1 MGWCRTLNVFLG
13 ASIATDLSDEPIAWA
28 FAFGVG
34 AYTVALTYVARSEM
48 VGNLARSL
56 HIRNVVTRM
65 LQGFIVIDA
74 VAATLAAGWIAGLA
88 VLALL
93 IPTLIIARWAAMT

>member
-1 MGWCRTLNVFLG
+1 
-13 ASIATDLSDEPIAWA
+13 
-28 FAFGVG
+28 
-34 AYTVALTYVARSEM
+34 M

-74 VAATLAAGWIAGLA
+74 VAATLAAGWMAGLV
-88 VLALL
+88 VLALVDSD
-93 IPTLIIARWAAMT
+93 ADYCAWAAMT